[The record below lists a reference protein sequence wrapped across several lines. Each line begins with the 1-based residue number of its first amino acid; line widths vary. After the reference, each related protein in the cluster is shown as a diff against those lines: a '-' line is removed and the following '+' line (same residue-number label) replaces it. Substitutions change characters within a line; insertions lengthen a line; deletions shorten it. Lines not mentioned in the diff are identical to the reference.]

1 MDLEKYIRNIDHFP
15 KEGICFK
22 DVTTLLKDKDAFRAA
37 VKAIADNVRELNIDV
52 VVGPEAR
59 GFIFGSPVAYELGV
73 GFVPVRKPGKL
84 PGETARFE
92 YELEYGSD
100 CLEIH
105 KDAIQP
111 GTRVAIIDDLLA
123 TGGTVISTIKLIE
136 SLGGVVVHAGFLI
149 ELSFLNGKDKL
160 IGYNTSAVITY

>member
-1 MDLEKYIRNIDHFP
+1 MDLEKYIRNIDNFP

-37 VKAIADNVRELNIDV
+37 VKAIADNVRDLNIDV

-73 GFVPVRKPGKL
+73 GFVPVRKTGKL
-84 PGETARFE
+84 PGETASFE
-92 YELEYGSD
+92 YELEYGVD

-105 KDAIQP
+105 RDAIQP

-160 IGYNTSAVITY
+160 IGYNISAVITY